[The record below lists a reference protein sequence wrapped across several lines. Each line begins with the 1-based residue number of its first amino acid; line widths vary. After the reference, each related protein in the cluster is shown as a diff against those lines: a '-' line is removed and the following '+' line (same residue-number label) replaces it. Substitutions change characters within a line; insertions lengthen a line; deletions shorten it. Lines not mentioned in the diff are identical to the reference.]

1 MGNMQGL
8 VLDLHRAATV
18 ACVAYRKMQL
28 FLITPLGVCPLAL
41 FYFCSQRLSPLAM
54 THLVTLLPVLLREL
68 VLLEGKLDFQCLE
81 EILAQLTCIYGCNE

>member
-1 MGNMQGL
+1 MDNMQGL

-18 ACVAYRKMQL
+18 TCVAYRKMQL
-28 FLITPLGVCPLAL
+28 FLITPLGVWPLAP

-54 THLVTLLPVLLREL
+54 THLLTFLPVLLREL

-81 EILAQLTCIYGCNE
+81 EFLAQHTCIYGCNE